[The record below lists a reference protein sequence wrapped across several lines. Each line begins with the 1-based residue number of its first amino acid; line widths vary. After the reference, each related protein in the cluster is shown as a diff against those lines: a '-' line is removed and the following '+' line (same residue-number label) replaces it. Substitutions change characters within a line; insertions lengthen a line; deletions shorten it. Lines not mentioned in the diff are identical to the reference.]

1 MRTRTAFAALGI
13 LALAAAGCTVE
24 TGSGTADSKPKPSA
38 SAKANNHSTA
48 ETAFLIVSRG
58 KVPALKK
65 IPDKDL
71 LALGHNSCDA
81 IDAGNTPL
89 AVAMKAEE
97 GLQIGEANSGYIVGA
112 AVAQLCP
119 EHKDEI

>member
-1 MRTRTAFAALGI
+1 MRTRTTVATLGVAGI
-13 LALAAAGCTVE
+13 LALTGCTE
-24 TGSGTADSKPKPSA
+24 TGTSTADSKPKASP
-38 SAKANNHSTA
+38 SAKADSRSNA
-48 ETAFLIVSRG
+48 ENAFLIASRG

-65 IPDKDL
+65 VPDKDL

-97 GLQIGEANSGYIVGA
+97 GLQIGEANSGYIIGA

-119 EHKDEI
+119 EHKSEI